1 MLLLLFMAL
10 LFMLLLHLLF
20 RQELLFILL
29 LLPPFTALLYLFTW
43 ARPGHLGVRPIS
55 TMALSFGRPPV
66 P

>member
-1 MLLLLFMAL
+1 MAL

-43 ARPGHLGVRPIS
+43 VRPDHLFVCPCLDNLF
-55 TMALSFGRPPV
+55 T
-66 P
+66 